1 MWLGDV
7 GHGPGRSWDAVLR
20 PSHRALADEAILVCE
35 VFEAKLE
42 GPVRHRAME
51 GLSDLIDGRT
61 IRKSPDGILDIPQR
75 LLRYPLY
82 HR

>member
-1 MWLGDV
+1 
-7 GHGPGRSWDAVLR
+7 
-20 PSHRALADEAILVCE
+20 LVCE